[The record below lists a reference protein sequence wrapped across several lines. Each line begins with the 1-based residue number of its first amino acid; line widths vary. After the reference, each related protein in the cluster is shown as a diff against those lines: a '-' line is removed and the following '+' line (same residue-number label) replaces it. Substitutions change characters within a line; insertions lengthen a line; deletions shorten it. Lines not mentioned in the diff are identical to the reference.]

1 MTERPGFM
9 LYFELVPALASMD
22 DGAAGALFKA
32 LMAYAQY
39 GEVRELSGIAEF
51 AFLVARPRIDRDN
64 EVYQEKCR
72 KNAYNAYAGACRRR
86 GELPVEYEE
95 WDGERTPA
103 NACERIPTTTPNATP
118 NTKTKS
124 ISIPAT
130 AQPSG
135 SPTPAAADSNTA
147 WVVPFLEQ
155 ERKKRGMRNETRA
168 AAR

>member
-39 GEVRELSGIAEF
+39 GEVRELTGIAEF
-51 AFLVARPRIDRDN
+51 AFLVAKPRIDRDN
-64 EVYQEKCR
+64 EAYQEKCR
-72 KNAYNAYAGACRRR
+72 RSAYAVYVRDIRRAG
-86 GELPVEYEE
+86 GEPVEYEQ
-95 WDGERTPA
+95 WLSGDIERY
-103 NACERIPTTTPNATP
+103 PTTTTTTTATP
-118 NTKTKS
+118 NTNTKS
-124 ISIPAT
+124 ISIPNT

-135 SPTPAAADSNTA
+135 SPTPPAADSNTA

-155 ERKKRGMRNETRA
+155 ERERKKRGMRNETRA

>member
-39 GEVRELSGIAEF
+39 GEVRELTGIAEF
-51 AFLVARPRIDRDN
+51 AFLVAKPRIDRDN

-72 KNAYNAYAGACRRR
+72 KNAYAVYVRDVRRAG
-86 GELPVEYEE
+86 GEPLEYED
-95 WDGERTPA
+95 WVSNDIERY
-103 NACERIPTTTPNATP
+103 PTTTTTP
-118 NTKTKS
+118 TVTPTTKTKS
-124 ISIPAT
+124 ISIPAA

-135 SPTPAAADSNTA
+135 SPTPPAADSNTA